1 MPRTGHQFFVDFYYE
16 PMWEVLGQLK
26 NTETG
31 VTRGRVV
38 QLV

>member
-1 MPRTGHQFFVDFYYE
+1 MPRTGHQFFVAFCYE
-16 PMWEVLGQLK
+16 LMWEALGQLK

-31 VTRGRVV
+31 VTRGKVV

>member
-1 MPRTGHQFFVDFYYE
+1 
-16 PMWEVLGQLK
+16 MWEVLGQLK

-38 QLV
+38 QFVWPTLFRFRIKNPYS